1 MKLTHLFL
9 LILIFGITFNCSAQ
23 VVLNEVCTHNSTL
36 IKDEDNDDPDWIELF
51 NTGSSDY
58 SLSGHSLSDESGT
71 YWYFPDIKLAP
82 QNYLIVFAS
91 GKNRQGSILHTS
103 FNLSKDG
110 EKIRLFNSSDIK
122 IDEAVI
128 GNLQIDHSYG
138 RTPNGSSAAWG
149 IFDQPTPGSSNDSA
163 IAYLGYADNPK
174 FSTDAGF
181 YSESKMLS
189 ISVGSAS
196 DIVHYTTDGSLPLIT
211 SPVYESPIFIDS
223 TVVLRAHAF
232 SVNNSILPSEILTN
246 SYFINYTSA
255 LPVISISTDP
265 FNLWDWN
272 NGIYVLGPNA
282 SPVYPYHGANFW
294 QEWEIPSHIEFFE
307 TNKKQIFGQ
316 DAGVSINGGSV
327 SRTRPQQSLR
337 LTAREKYGAAEFNY
351 KFFEEKDIDKFKIV
365 ILRNSSGDFNKTH
378 FRDGSLHKH
387 MLGNVDI
394 DLLCYRPSAV
404 FLNGQYWGVLN
415 IREKVSKYYLQE
427 NYGIDPENID
437 LLEEDSSL
445 IQGDFTAFN
454 AMHAFVTS
462 SDMSVQ
468 ANYDSAGRL
477 IDIESFCDYIIAETF
492 LSNIDWPY
500 NNIKYW
506 RVREPGSKW
515 RYILL
520 DLDISL
526 GNNGW
531 APAGMDILGRLLGPY
546 GKNNKH
552 VQLLNSLL
560 KNYSFRNYF
569 INRYADLVNTLFSV
583 ESMTENISEVKITL
597 ESEMPRHFARWG
609 NSMQTWNDEIN
620 NVVMPYIESRPGFAM
635 QQIQDTFRLKKQ
647 VDVELDVWPPAAGSI
662 KINTIHPR
670 LPWSGTYFDG
680 VPVTIAAY
688 PNPGFSFVRWQS
700 EKPALV
706 DPTQS
711 SFTVNIDTNNH
722 FAAFFGTTSDA
733 GQLFVYP
740 NPATEMLNLGFVLDK
755 EGTAKIYFS
764 DSFGKVVKRIENK
777 QFASGFNSIAIP
789 VLDMASGVY
798 IMQVITDQGIKSA
811 KIIIIH

>member
-1 MKLTHLFL
+1 MKLTRLFL
-9 LILIFGITFNCSAQ
+9 LILILGFVFNCSSQ
-23 VVLNEVCTHNSTL
+23 VVINEVCTHNSTL

-51 NTGSSDY
+51 NSGASDY
-58 SLSGHSLSDESGT
+58 SLSGHSLTDDSGMK
-71 YWYFPDIKLAP
+71 WYFPDINLAT

-91 GKNRQGSILHTS
+91 AKDRHGSILHTS
-103 FNLSKDG
+103 FKLSKNG
-110 EKIRLFNSSDIK
+110 ETIRFFNSSDIK

-138 RTPNGSSAAWG
+138 RSPNGSSTGWG
-149 IFDQPTPGSSNDSA
+149 IFDQPTPGSSNDST
-163 IAYLGYADNPK
+163 IAYMAYADNPI
-174 FSTDAGF
+174 FSIDAGF
-181 YSESKMLS
+181 YPESKMLS
-189 ISVGSAS
+189 ISAGSVS
-196 DIVHYTTDGSLPLIT
+196 DVVHYTTDGSLPLIT
-211 SPVYESPIFIDS
+211 SPVYGGPIFIDS
-223 TVVLRAHAF
+223 SVVLRARAY
-232 SVNNSILPSEILTN
+232 SMNSSLLPSEIITS
-246 SYFINYTSA
+246 SYFINYTSG

-265 FNLWDWN
+265 FNLWDWD

-282 SPVYPYHGANFW
+282 SPVYPYYGANFW
-294 QEWEIPSHIEFFE
+294 QDWEIPAYIEFFE
-307 TNKKQIFGQ
+307 TNKKQIFEQ

-337 LTAREKYGAAEFNY
+337 LTAREKFGAAEFNY
-351 KFFEEKDIDKFKIV
+351 KFFEEKDIDHFKIV

-378 FRDGSLHKH
+378 FRDGSLHKL
-387 MLGNVDI
+387 MLGHVDI

-415 IREKVSKYYLQE
+415 LREKVSKYYLHE

-462 SDMSVQ
+462 SDMTVQ
-468 ANYDSAGRL
+468 ANYDSAASV
-477 IDIESFCDYIIAETF
+477 IDIGSFCDYIIAETF

-506 RVREPGSKW
+506 RLREPGSKW
-515 RYILL
+515 RYLL
-520 DLDISL
+520 MDLDISL

-531 APAGMDILGRLLGPY
+531 APAGMDILGRLLGPF
-546 GKNNKH
+546 GENNKH
-552 VQLLNSLL
+552 VQLLKSLL
-560 KNYSFRNYF
+560 KNYAFRNYF

-583 ESMTENISEVKITL
+583 ENMRDNTLEVKKTL
-597 ESEMPRHFARWG
+597 EAEMPLHFARWG

-635 QQIQDTFRLKKQ
+635 QQIQDTFKLKKQ
-647 VDVELDVWPPAAGSI
+647 VEVELDVWPPGAGYI
-662 KINTIHPR
+662 KINTIHTH

-680 VPVTIAAY
+680 APVTITAY
-688 PNPGFSFVRWQS
+688 PDPGFSFIRWQS
-700 EKPALV
+700 EKITLI

-711 SFTVNIDTNNH
+711 SFTVNVDTNN
-722 FAAFFGTTSDA
+722 FFTAFFGTNSDV

-740 NPATEMLNLGFVLDK
+740 NPAMETVNLGFVLDN
-755 EGTAKIYFS
+755 EETARIYFS
-764 DSFGKVVKRIENK
+764 DSFGKEVKRIDNK
-777 QFASGFNSIAIP
+777 QFVSGFNSIAIP
-789 VLDMASGVY
+789 VMDISSGVY
-798 IMQVITDQGIKSA
+798 ILQIITAQSIKSA
-811 KIIIIH
+811 KVIIIH